1 MENIK
6 KTIKRIKSL
15 RKGKIW
21 WSSKTVEAK
30 SLKLRCKWT
39 REMAEDLNTFYHQ
52 DIEPMLQVASFR
64 DTIQNKIK
72 AFIRK
77 INMKQIIVM
86 LGSAIVSY
94 ALLDI
99 FRSSSS
105 ILVVNATDA
114 KIQR

>member
-39 REMAEDLNTFYHQ
+39 REMVEDLNTFYHQ
-52 DIEPMLQVASFR
+52 DIE
-64 DTIQNKIK
+64 K
-72 AFIRK
+72 
-77 INMKQIIVM
+77 
-86 LGSAIVSY
+86 
-94 ALLDI
+94 LLDDLNNI
-99 FRSSSS
+99 
-105 ILVVNATDA
+105 
-114 KIQR
+114 